1 MYKKIATFL
10 AVGTL
15 LVGCSSIGSGK
26 NNIKNIEKQ
35 EFLLTNKYKDAN
47 ITIAFEGDK
56 VYGFSGVNRYFGGAK
71 IDGDNIEVLNVASTM
86 MAGPEDRMQAES
98 GYIKLLNE
106 ADNHELP
113 DIPAGFRKGGG
124 TRDQIAN
131 ICWIIQKE
139 NKF

>member
-106 ADNHELP
+106 ADKIEVKN
-113 DIPAGFRKGGG
+113 DS
-124 TRDQIAN
+124 
-131 ICWIIQKE
+131 IILLTKDNE
-139 NKF
+139 KLIFEKK